1 MLRPAR
7 AGHLEFALS
16 APKLPVAPGCVGLA
30 DHVAAHLGL
39 DHLGGHLLRA
49 LLDTRFFGLPLPL
62 GSMLGGYLPSV
73 RLLDLLGALLLPLA
87 AHLGLHALAPKL
99 PDVYK
104 GTLPRPRGRM
114 RDEGGTM
121 AGGRANGVLGAPGPK
136 EQTWRRRRRGRICA
150 SRARSRPQ
158 YTVLQMGTA
167 HLSLLTGSKAASG
180 DSVRLARGAQ
190 PG

>member
-16 APKLPVAPGCVGLA
+16 TPKLGPGCEGLA

-39 DHLGGHLLRA
+39 DHLGG
-49 LLDTRFFGLPLPL
+49 
-62 GSMLGGYLPSV
+62 YLPSA
-73 RLLDLLGALLLPLA
+73 RLDLLFCLLDLLGALLLPLVTRVTSYVE
-87 AHLGLHALAPKL
+87 
-99 PDVYK
+99 DRVEK

-121 AGGRANGVLGAPGPK
+121 AGRRANGVLGAPGPK

-167 HLSLLTGSKAASG
+167 HLSLLTGSKADSG